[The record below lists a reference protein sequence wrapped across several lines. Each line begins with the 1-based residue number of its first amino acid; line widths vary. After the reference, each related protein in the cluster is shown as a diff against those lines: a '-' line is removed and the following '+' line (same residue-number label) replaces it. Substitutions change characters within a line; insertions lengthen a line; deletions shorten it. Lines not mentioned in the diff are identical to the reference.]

1 MVMQQLKYSVI
12 KSKKQYFAYC
22 DALEH
27 LLESGATDR
36 NTKDEIELL
45 ELLID
50 KWDSDHNSFTD
61 LDPVE
66 LLGSLMK
73 DHQLKAKD
81 IVEILGVSK
90 GYVSDILHYKKGF
103 SKEVIRKLAEHFG
116 VSQEAF
122 NQRYELKGISAKRL
136 KIRTHE

>member
-22 DALEH
+22 DALEN
-27 LLESGATDR
+27 LLESGAKDR

-45 ELLID
+45 GVLIE

-66 LLGSLMK
+66 LLRSLME
-73 DHQLKAKD
+73 DHELKAKD

-103 SKEVIRKLAEHFG
+103 SKEVIRKLAEHFA

-122 NQRYELKGISAKRL
+122 NRRYELKGINAKG
-136 KIRTHE
+136 K